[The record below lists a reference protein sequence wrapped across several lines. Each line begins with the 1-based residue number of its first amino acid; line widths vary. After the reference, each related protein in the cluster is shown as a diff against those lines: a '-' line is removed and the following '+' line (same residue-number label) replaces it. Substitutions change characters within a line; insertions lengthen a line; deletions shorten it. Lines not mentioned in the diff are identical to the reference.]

1 MTAQPQMA
9 PDAGSPDAGTLMRR
23 WFQEVWNEG
32 KEQTID
38 EMFPRD
44 SVMWGVSRPDASSRG
59 PEEFRAF
66 HQAMRKT
73 FSNMHIELEDVVAQE
88 DLAYTRFKVTATHSG
103 DGFGMAATGKTITLV
118 GMCALRAANGVIVE
132 GWNVWDQIGLARE
145 LGMLGPQALAM
156 FP

>member
-9 PDAGSPDAGTLMRR
+9 RDAASLMRR
-23 WFQEVWNEG
+23 WFEEVWNQG
-32 KEQTID
+32 KEITID

-66 HQAMRKT
+66 YQAMRKT
-73 FSNMHIELEDVVAQE
+73 FTDMHIDLHDVAQE
-88 DLAYTRFKVTATHSG
+88 GDTAYGRFSVTAKHTG
-103 DGFGMAATGKTITLV
+103 DFFGVAPTGKTIKLV
-118 GMCALRAANGVIVE
+118 GICCLKAANGVIVE
-132 GWNVWDQIGLARE
+132 GWNCWDQMGLVRA
-145 LGMLGPQALAM
+145 LGLLSPQVVAM

>member
-1 MTAQPQMA
+1 MSTTPTMA
-9 PDAGSPDAGTLMRR
+9 PDTGAGALMRR

-32 KEQTID
+32 KENTID
-38 EMFPRD
+38 EMFPRN

-66 HQAMRKT
+66 HQAMRKVFT
-73 FSNMHIELEDVVAQE
+73 DMHIELEDVVQQG
-88 DLAYTRFKVTATHSG
+88 DIAYTRFKVTARHSG
-103 DGFGMAATGKTITLV
+103 EGFGMAATGKTITLV
-118 GMCALRAANGVIVE
+118 GMCALQAANGVIVE

-145 LGMLGPQALAM
+145 LGLLGPQALAM

>member
-9 PDAGSPDAGTLMRR
+9 ADAASLMRR

-32 KEQTID
+32 KENTID
-38 EMFPRD
+38 EMFPRN

-66 HQAMRKT
+66 FNAMRNVFT
-73 FSNMHIELEDVVAQE
+73 DMRIELEDVVQQG
-88 DLAYTRFKVTATHSG
+88 DIAYTRFTVTANHSG
-103 DGFGMAATGKTITLV
+103 EGFGMAPTGKTIKLV

-132 GWNVWDQIGLARE
+132 GWNVWDQVGLLRE
-145 LGMLGPQALAM
+145 LGMMTPQGLAM

>member
-9 PDAGSPDAGTLMRR
+9 QDAAALMRR

-32 KEQTID
+32 REETID
-38 EMFPRD
+38 EMFPRN

-73 FSNMHIELEDVVAQE
+73 FSEMHIELADVVQE
-88 DLAYTRFKVTATHSG
+88 NDTAYARFSVSAKHSG
-103 DGFGMAATGKTITLV
+103 DGFGIAATGKTITLV
-118 GMCALRAANGVIVE
+118 GMCCLKAANGVIAE
-132 GWNVWDQIGLARE
+132 GWNVWDQVGLARE

>member
-9 PDAGSPDAGTLMRR
+9 ADAGSLMRR
-23 WFQEVWNEG
+23 WFQEVWNDG
-32 KEQTID
+32 KEETID
-38 EMFPRD
+38 EMFPPN

-66 HQAMRKT
+66 YQAMRKT
-73 FSNMHIELEDVVAQE
+73 FSDIHIELEDLVQQGDTAF
-88 DLAYTRFKVTATHSG
+88 TRFTVSATHDG
-103 DGFGMAATGKTITLV
+103 DGFGMAPTRKTIKLT
-118 GMCALRAANGVIVE
+118 GMCELRAANGVIVE

-145 LGMLGPQALAM
+145 LGLLGPQALTI

>member
-1 MTAQPQMA
+1 MA
-9 PDAGSPDAGTLMRR
+9 ADAASLMRR

-32 KEQTID
+32 KENTID
-38 EMFPRD
+38 EMFPRN

-66 HQAMRKT
+66 FHAMRNVFT
-73 FSNMHIELEDVVAQE
+73 DMHIELDDVVQQG
-88 DLAYTRFKVTATHSG
+88 DLADGRFSVTAKHSG
-103 DGFGMAATGKTITLV
+103 EGFGIAGTGKTIKLV

-132 GWNVWDQIGLARE
+132 GWNVWDQVGLLRE
-145 LGMLGPQALAM
+145 LGMMSPQGAAM

>member
-9 PDAGSPDAGTLMRR
+9 PDAGSTEAGALMRR

-32 KEQTID
+32 REQTID

-66 HQAMRKT
+66 FQAMRKT
-73 FSNMHIELEDVVAQE
+73 FSDIRIELEDVVAQE
-88 DLAYTRFKVTATHSG
+88 DLAYTRFSVTAKHDG
-103 DGFGMAATGKTITLV
+103 EGFGMAPTGKTIKLV

-132 GWNVWDQIGLARE
+132 GWNVWDQVGLARE
-145 LGMLGPQALAM
+145 LGLLGPQALAM